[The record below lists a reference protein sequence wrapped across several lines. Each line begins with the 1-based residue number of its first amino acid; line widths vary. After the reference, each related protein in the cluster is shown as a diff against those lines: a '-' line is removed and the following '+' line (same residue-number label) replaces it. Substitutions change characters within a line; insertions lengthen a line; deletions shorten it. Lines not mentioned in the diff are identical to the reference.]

1 MKTIGILGGMGP
13 EATLLLYELIVR
25 HTKAK
30 TDQEHIPTLIYSNTK
45 IPDRTAAILHQGEDP
60 MPCLVKSAKVLKK
73 GDVNLIGMPC
83 NTAHYYIEKVK
94 KEVDVDII
102 NMVDL
107 AYKGILQ
114 RHLGKKIM
122 LFATEGTIET
132 GIYDFSKRK
141 DPIEVVSPGPEDQKV
156 LREMIYGQ
164 VKAGKRPIE
173 LETYQGLL
181 YRVEEEGIEAVILGC
196 TELSYLHSMFKFPNN
211 IEFINPL
218 DLLAKELVRRAKDE
232 EENQ

>member
-13 EATLLLYELIVR
+13 EATLLLYELIIR
-25 HTKAK
+25 HTQAK
-30 TDQEHIPTLIYSNTK
+30 SDQEHIPTLIYSNTR
-45 IPDRTAAILHQGEDP
+45 IPDRTAAILHKGEDP
-60 MPCLVKSAKVLKK
+60 LPYLVKSAKVLKE
-73 GDVNLIGMPC
+73 GNVDLIGMPC
-83 NTAHYYIEKVK
+83 NTAHYYIKKIK
-94 KEVDVDII
+94 KEVEVDIV

-107 AYKGILQ
+107 AYDEIMK

-122 LFATEGTIET
+122 IFATEGTIET
-132 GIYDFSKRK
+132 GIYDFSKKK
-141 DPIEVVSPGPEDQKV
+141 DPVQVIAPGPDDQKV

-173 LETYQGLL
+173 LETYQELL
-181 YRVEEEGIEAVILGC
+181 YRVEEDGIEAVILGC

-211 IEFINPL
+211 IEFINTL
-218 DLLAKELVRRAKDE
+218 ELLARELVKRGKDE